1 MTTIWPDDLFE
12 FAYMPNTQQM
22 LDALAALAEYE
33 SWDYQNTP
41 TAQHK
46 PVLMNF
52 LRYTYRR
59 LAEEGKIARSDNDD
73 LATFNT
79 GLVTASQEPIY
90 ALFDRNNI
98 PDRQPWHFM
107 RFIRRG
113 EQLLT
118 AFSQL
123 PDLATYFTNPSVLV
137 LDGHKELRVNVEH
150 IVSDNKARFPAP
162 FNTMDDFALQTF
174 LKGAIDNAKER
185 VKRNYKTAVPQYYS
199 GRVQLML
206 PLCISAPSQANLAVI
221 VEDHG
226 LFYRAAT
233 CLTLDM
239 AYNNAR
245 LLARPDKDWLKP

>member
-1 MTTIWPDDLFE
+1 MTATWPDDLFD
-12 FAYMPNTQQM
+12 FACIPNSQQM
-22 LDALAALAEYE
+22 LDSLSALAEKE

-41 TAQHK
+41 AIQHK
-46 PVLMNF
+46 PVLLNF
-52 LRYTYRR
+52 LKYTYRR
-59 LAEEGKIARSDNDD
+59 LAEEEKIARSDNDD

-79 GLVTASQEPIY
+79 GLVTPSQEPIY

-107 RFIRRG
+107 KFVRRG
-113 EQLLT
+113 EQALT

-123 PDLATYFTNPSVLV
+123 PELASYFTNPSALV
-137 LDGHKELRVNVEH
+137 LDCNKELRINVEH
-150 IVSDNKARFPAP
+150 IVSDNKTRFPEP
-162 FNTMDDFALQTF
+162 FSTMDDFALQTF

-206 PLCISAPSQANLAVI
+206 PLCISSPGQADLAII

-245 LLARPDKDWLKP
+245 LLAKPDKDWLKP

>member
-1 MTTIWPDDLFE
+1 MAIIWPDDLYDLAFI
-12 FAYMPNTQQM
+12 PNPQQM
-22 LDALAALAEYE
+22 LDSLASLAEPE
-33 SWDYQNTP
+33 GWDYQNT
-41 TAQHK
+41 TTTQHK
-46 PVLMNF
+46 PILMNF
-52 LRYTYRR
+52 LKSTYRR

-73 LATFNT
+73 FATFNT
-79 GLVTASQEPIY
+79 GLVTTVQEPIY

-107 RFIRRG
+107 RFARRG
-113 EQLLT
+113 EQSLT
-118 AFSQL
+118 VFSQL
-123 PDLATYFTNPSVLV
+123 PALATYFSNPAALV
-137 LDGHKELRVNVEH
+137 LDCSKELRVNVEH
-150 IVSDNKARFPAP
+150 IVSDNKARFPSP
-162 FNTMDDFALQTF
+162 YNTMDDFVLQTL

-185 VKRNYKTAVPQYYS
+185 VRRNYKTAVPQYYF

-206 PLCISAPSQANLAVI
+206 PLCISAPGKADLAII

-245 LLARPDKDWLKP
+245 LLAKPDKDWLQP

>member
-1 MTTIWPDDLFE
+1 MTTVWPDDLFD
-12 FAYMPNTQQM
+12 FAYIPNSQQM
-22 LDALAALAEYE
+22 LDSLSALAEPE
-33 SWDYQNTP
+33 NWDYQNTP
-41 TAQHK
+41 SAQPK
-46 PVLMNF
+46 PILLSYLKHSF
-52 LRYTYRR
+52 RR
-59 LAEEGKIARSDNDD
+59 LAEEGKVVRSDNDD
-73 LATFNT
+73 LVTFNT
-79 GLVTASQEPIY
+79 GLVTPSQESIY
-90 ALFDRNNI
+90 ALFDRNTI
-98 PDRQPWHFM
+98 PDRQSWHFM
-107 RFIRRG
+107 RFVRRG
-113 EQLLT
+113 EQALT

-123 PDLATYFTNPSVLV
+123 PELASYFTNPSVLV
-137 LDGHKELRVNVEH
+137 LDCNKELRVNVEH
-150 IVSDNKARFPAP
+150 IVNDNKARFPAP
-162 FNTMDDFALQTF
+162 FNAMDDFALQTF

-206 PLCISAPSQANLAVI
+206 PLCISAPGQANLAII